1 MNSSKNRIDSFW
13 LCGLGVSMLAV
24 IAGMF
29 FFSGFE
35 VLSIAIGCLLAL
47 VHVFLFK
54 RMAAGAFETGVSGR
68 QLYMMTMLKST
79 ALLLLS
85 AVLLAVLFVLGWL
98 KPIGFII
105 GFTLVMLTVFF
116 WGVGRLVLNPHG
128 SL

>member
-13 LCGLGVSMLAV
+13 LFGLGVSLLAV

-54 RMAAGAFETGVSGR
+54 RMAAGALENGISGR
-68 QLYMMTMLKST
+68 QLYMMIMFKST

-85 AVLLAVLFVLGWL
+85 AVLLAVLFMLGWL

-105 GFTLVMLTVFF
+105 GFTLVMLTVVF